1 MTMYVKER
9 IKNMSIFRTKSI
21 ELLKKEANT
30 HSLRRSLNAYDII
43 MIGIGVIIGTG
54 IFVLTGVAAAKYA
67 GPGIMLS
74 FVLAGITCAFVCLA
88 YSELASMVPIAGSA
102 YTYTYTSLGEFMA
115 WLVGWNLILEYSVG
129 ASAVAGGWSAYTVG
143 LLKSMGLEM
152 PQALIAVPADGGIVN
167 LPAVLITL
175 FLTYL
180 LVKGVRESANVNR
193 ILVTVKLAAI
203 FIFIFLAGPKVNAV
217 NWEPFLPYGW
227 AGVSAGAAVIFFA
240 YLGVDS
246 IATAA
251 EETKN
256 PSRDMPVGI
265 IGSLAICTVLY
276 ITVAAI
282 MTGVVPYHHLN
293 TAEPVTYVLRTIGY
307 NFGSALVGTGAICG
321 LSTVLLVMMYAQT
334 RAFFAMSRDGLI
346 SSKAC
351 KIHPR
356 YGTPHIITIIVGVG
370 VALISGF
377 TPIHIVAEMC
387 SVGTLFAFTIAMVGV
402 MVLRKTNPD
411 ANRPFRCPSLTF
423 VAVVAI
429 LFCLYIMYN
438 LATGTWIRFVV
449 WSLIGIVIYFMYGRY
464 HSVLNN
470 GDGPSTGKTL

>member
-1 MTMYVKER
+1 
-9 IKNMSIFRTKSI
+9 MSILRTKSL
-21 ELLKKEANT
+21 ELLKQEAST
-30 HSLRRSLNAYDII
+30 HSLRKTLTALDII
-43 MIGIGVIIGTG
+43 LLGIGVIIGTG

-67 GPGIMLS
+67 GPGLMLS
-74 FVLAGITCAFVCLA
+74 FVLAGTTCAFVCLA

-102 YTYTYTSLGEFMA
+102 YTYTYTSLGEFIA

-143 LLKSMGLEM
+143 ILKSVGIEL
-152 PQALIAVPADGGIVN
+152 PKALTAVPADGGLVN

-175 FLTYL
+175 FLTFL
-180 LVKGVRESANVNR
+180 LLKGVRESANANR
-193 ILVTVKLAAI
+193 ILVFIKLGAI
-203 FIFIFLAGPKVNAV
+203 FLFILLAGPKVNV
-217 NWEPFLPYGW
+217 SNWEPFLPFGW

-251 EETKN
+251 EETRD
-256 PSRDMPVGI
+256 PSRDMPQGI
-265 IGSLAICTVLY
+265 IGSLAVCTVLY
-276 ITVAAI
+276 ITVSAI
-282 MTGVVPYHHLN
+282 MTGVVPYHQLN
-293 TAEPVTYVLRTIGY
+293 TAEPVSFVLRNIGY

-346 SSKAC
+346 PSAIC
-351 KIHPR
+351 KIHPK

-370 VALISGF
+370 VAFVSGF

-387 SVGTLFAFTIAMVGV
+387 SVGTLFAFIVSMVGV
-402 MVLRKTNPD
+402 MVLRKTQPNWE
-411 ANRPFRCPSLTF
+411 RPFRCPSLNF
-423 VAVVAI
+423 VAIVAI

-438 LATGTWIRFVV
+438 LAFGTWIRFVV
-449 WSLIGIVIYFMYGRY
+449 WSIIGAAIYFAYGRS
-464 HSVLNN
+464 HSVLNQTS
-470 GDGPSTGKTL
+470 DTDESKAL